1 MIQRTVTITNKFGLH
16 ARPASRFVEIADT
29 FEADIYI
36 KKIGQKANARSIL
49 DVMSIAAGAGEIII
63 VADGIDE
70 KEAIESLINGLDD
83 IEGNE

>member
-1 MIQRTVTITNKFGLH
+1 VTITNKFGLH